1 MREHKFK
8 IGQLVHYY
16 PKRQAPVVL
25 APGLYQIVRRLP
37 LANGERSGIGHEAP
51 EAARSNDGCSASTVP
66 FERGAAAPHG
76 ASRHETS
83 CLRSHV
89 W

>member
-1 MREHKFK
+1 MSEHKFK

-37 LANGERSGIGHEAP
+37 LANGEPQYEIRSTLEEHRRHVNGL
-51 EAARSNDGCSASTVP
+51 
-66 FERGAAAPHG
+66 ERWVGKRPI
-76 ASRHETS
+76 
-83 CLRSHV
+83 
-89 W
+89 